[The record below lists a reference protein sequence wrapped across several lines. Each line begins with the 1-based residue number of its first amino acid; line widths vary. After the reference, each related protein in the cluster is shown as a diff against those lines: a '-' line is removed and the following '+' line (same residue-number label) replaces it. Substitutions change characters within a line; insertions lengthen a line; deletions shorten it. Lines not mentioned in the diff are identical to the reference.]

1 MNEIPPLKN
10 AIEGAE
16 QDAYDVLILDNWDR
30 LGDLG
35 QLVNTRFK
43 KYRKQIYSARQ
54 SSRIQHPDAYDPYSD
69 ESADIDMHIQGII
82 QRYRQNKLRRGWN
95 AGMPKR
101 IENGL
106 TPLRVPFGY
115 VWVNSKQPPR
125 LDPTRASLLQQMK
138 DLLLRGRPVNA
149 IARYADESGV
159 APPNRG
165 EKWDP
170 TSIRRMLA
178 NPYYAGIIGIN
189 RTKYIFDPKR
199 KRKKR
204 PVKQPRAKWVVGK
217 GKHEPL
223 WDEATHRALVEELER
238 RRERDQYF
246 AVKFPLSGLL
256 SCSVCRQKLHR
267 HSHGVPPR
275 RWKVFTCDK
284 APTHIKLRYEDAIDL
299 VAREL
304 VKQLSDHDID
314 ENQPASDTD
323 QTQASLDELALQRK
337 RIQAGFK
344 AGIYTEAE
352 AADEIGKIDRQVEGI
367 EWQAD
372 ERATAAELRA
382 EFTSQFQGNIQ
393 TIPTW
398 IHVDDPQI
406 VNRLLSAL
414 CEDIIIHPDH
424 QVEIVWRP

>member
-1 MNEIPPLKN
+1 MIRFGILAGVSTDVQAGDKASIPDQIATCRRTIAQLGGVEVDCYTMDGYSRTGYDSLADAMNEIPPLKN

-204 PVKQPRAKWVVGK
+204 PVKQPRAKWGR
-217 GKHEPL
+217 GSMS
-223 WDEATHRALVEELER
+223 
-238 RRERDQYF
+238 
-246 AVKFPLSGLL
+246 LSGMKPHTARWSRNWNGVAKGTNILRSSFRSPVCSL
-256 SCSVCRQKLHR
+256 VLCAARSCTDIPMEFHR
-267 HSHGVPPR
+267 GAGKSSPVTKH
-275 RWKVFTCDK
+275 
-284 APTHIKLRYEDAIDL
+284 
-299 VAREL
+299 
-304 VKQLSDHDID
+304 
-314 ENQPASDTD
+314 
-323 QTQASLDELALQRK
+323 QR
-337 RIQAGFK
+337 
-344 AGIYTEAE
+344 
-352 AADEIGKIDRQVEGI
+352 
-367 EWQAD
+367 
-372 ERATAAELRA
+372 
-382 EFTSQFQGNIQ
+382 TSSC
-393 TIPTW
+393 
-398 IHVDDPQI
+398 VM
-406 VNRLLSAL
+406 RML
-414 CEDIIIHPDH
+414 
-424 QVEIVWRP
+424 